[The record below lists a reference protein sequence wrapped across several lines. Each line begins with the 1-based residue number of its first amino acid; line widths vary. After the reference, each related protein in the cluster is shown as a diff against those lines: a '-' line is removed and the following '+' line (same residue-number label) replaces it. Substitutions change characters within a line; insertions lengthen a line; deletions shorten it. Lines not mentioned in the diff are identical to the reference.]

1 MSAAAAAE
9 QPGFSFSSIFGGG
22 KKTKAPAAA
31 AATKSPKAP
40 KAPKVPKEP
49 KIPRP
54 PQKKTAKAVK
64 AAAVAA
70 EELSVAPVIAKAATE
85 RDCFPKNATAK
96 LLLLA
101 GNQTGVKRAQ
111 HAKLAAPMRED
122 LQDDY
127 RRFCENMASM
137 ARAAGRKTITR
148 EHAVAAAAAFGITYE
163 YPPSEDEEA
172 VVPAAAGGEAEE
184 VADDDDEDTE

>member
-40 KAPKVPKEP
+40 KVPKEP

-54 PQKKTAKAVK
+54 HKKKTAKAVK

-70 EELSVAPVIAKAATE
+70 EELSVAPVIAKASTE

-111 HAKLAAPMRED
+111 HAKLAGPMRED

-127 RRFCENMASM
+127 RRFCENMAGR

-148 EHAVAAAAAFGITYE
+148 EHAVAAAADFGITYE

-172 VVPAAAGGEAEE
+172 VVAAAGGEAEE
-184 VADDDDEDTE
+184 AGDDDDEDTE

>member
-54 PQKKTAKAVK
+54 PKKKTAKAVK

-101 GNQTGVKRAQ
+101 GNETGVRRAQ
-111 HAKLAAPMRED
+111 HAKLAGPMRED

-148 EHAVAAAAAFGITYE
+148 EHAIVAAAAFGI
-163 YPPSEDEEA
+163 PFVPEDEEA
-172 VVPAAAGGEAEE
+172 AVVAAAGGEAEE
-184 VADDDDEDTE
+184 VVDEDDEDTE

>member
-1 MSAAAAAE
+1 MSAAAAE

-54 PQKKTAKAVK
+54 PKKKTAKAVK

-70 EELSVAPVIAKAATE
+70 EELSVAPVIAKASTE

-101 GNQTGVKRAQ
+101 GNQTGVRRAQ
-111 HAKLAAPMRED
+111 HAKLAGPMRED

-127 RRFCENMASM
+127 RRFCENMAGR

-148 EHAVAAAAAFGITYE
+148 EHAVAAAADFGITYE

-172 VVPAAAGGEAEE
+172 VAVAAGGEAEE
-184 VADDDDEDTE
+184 VADDNDEDTE